1 VGFFISDAL
10 AQGAGGGGSPIPSL
24 IMLVVLFGL
33 FYVLLIRP
41 QQKRQ
46 KEHRKM
52 TEQLSKGDEIVT
64 QGGVVGRIMD
74 VGDTFL
80 DLEVSEG
87 TVIKIQRVAVSALL
101 PKGTIKSL

>member
-1 VGFFISDAL
+1 MGFFISDAF
-10 AQGAGGGGSPIPSL
+10 AQSGAGGGSPIPSL

-46 KEHRKM
+46 KEHRQM

-64 QGGVVGRIMD
+64 QGGVVGRIMK

-87 TVIKIQRVAVSALL
+87 MEIKVQRVAVSALL